1 MNASNVKNEIKK
13 KMRPSHVYEGRGEW
27 LFQGIIIFIMI
38 VLSITFLYPYWHV
51 LVTSLTSPDAAEGS
65 GFKLWPKVFSFDSY
79 TQMFHTKTLWTGYK
93 NTLIVVVMG
102 WAVSISLNILGAY
115 ALSKKTL
122 PPVPAAGS

>member
-1 MNASNVKNEIKK
+1 MNASNVKDGYIKK

-27 LFQGIIIFIMI
+27 LFQGTLIFIMV

-79 TQMFHTKTLWTGYK
+79 IQMQTVGSMNRIRSSFLLEP
-93 NTLIVVVMG
+93 NEPIN
-102 WAVSISLNILGAY
+102 LNSHSFRTYFPMIRSDL
-115 ALSKKTL
+115 T
-122 PPVPAAGS
+122 V